1 VAKCSQ
7 EESGSFESVLAALRR
22 FASPDEIGFE
32 SSVCPRINVSSGA
45 SNEMIGSRPFV
56 PIEGKYK
63 RSDNEEVVKDDIFKV
78 IFNVGDII
86 QTTQERRF

>member
-1 VAKCSQ
+1 
-7 EESGSFESVLAALRR
+7 
-22 FASPDEIGFE
+22 
-32 SSVCPRINVSSGA
+32 
-45 SNEMIGSRPFV
+45 MIGSRPFV